1 MQIKVER
8 IDQDFQM
15 EATNE
20 DGNTVVLDGSPAIG
34 GHNSGMRPMQL
45 LLAGIGGCSAIDVIS
60 ILRKQRQPLDDIKI
74 TVDGEREPNK
84 VPSLFTNIHLHYDL
98 FGNLDEQKVRRAVE
112 LSAEQYCSVGKMLE
126 KTAEVTYDFTIHST
140 VASPD

>member
-20 DGNTVVLDGSPAIG
+20 DGHTVILDGASAIG
-34 GHNSGMRPMQL
+34 GHDAGMRPMQL
-45 LLAGIGGCSAIDVIS
+45 LLAGIGGCSAIDIIS

-74 TVDGEREPNK
+74 VINGERETDK
-84 VPSLFTNIHLHYDL
+84 VPSLFTDIHLHYDL
-98 FGNLDEQKVRRAVE
+98 FGDLDEQKVKRAVA
-112 LSAEQYCSVGKMLE
+112 LSVDQYCSVGKMLE
-126 KTAEVTYDFTIHST
+126 KAAKITYDFTIT
-140 VASPD
+140 R

>member
-1 MQIKVER
+1 MQIKLAR

-20 DGNTVVLDGSPAIG
+20 DGNAVTLDGSPAIG

-45 LLAGIGGCSAIDVIS
+45 LLAGIAGCSAIDIIS

-74 TVDGEREPNK
+74 TVNGEREADK
-84 VPSLFTNIHLHYDL
+84 VPSLFTDIHLHYDL
-98 FGNLDEQKVRRAVE
+98 FGDLDEQKVERAIK
-112 LSAEQYCSVGKMLE
+112 LSVEQYCSVGKMLE
-126 KTAEVTYDFTIHST
+126 KTATITHDYSIIR
-140 VASPD
+140 

>member
-15 EATNE
+15 EAVNE
-20 DGNTVVLDGSPAIG
+20 DGNKVILDGSPAIG

-45 LLAGIGGCSAIDVIS
+45 LLAGVAGCSAIDIIS

-74 TVDGEREPNK
+74 TVNGQREADK
-84 VPSLFTNIHLHYDL
+84 VPSLFTDIHLHYDL
-98 FGNLDEQKVRRAVE
+98 FGDIDEQKAKRAIE
-112 LSAEQYCSVGKMLE
+112 LSVEQYCSVGKMLE
-126 KTAEVTYDFTIHST
+126 KTANITYDYTI
-140 VASPD
+140 VR

>member
-20 DGNTVVLDGSPAIG
+20 DGHTVTLDGASAIG
-34 GHNSGMRPMQL
+34 GHDAGMRPMQL
-45 LLAGIGGCSAIDVIS
+45 LLAGIGGCSAIDIIS

-74 TVDGEREPNK
+74 VINGERETDK
-84 VPSLFTNIHLHYDL
+84 VPSLFTDIHLHYDL
-98 FGNLDEQKVRRAVE
+98 FGDLDEQKVKRAVA
-112 LSAEQYCSVGKMLE
+112 LSVDQYCSVGKMLE
-126 KTAEVTYDFTIHST
+126 KAAKITYDFTIIR
-140 VASPD
+140 

>member
-15 EATNE
+15 EAVNE
-20 DGNTVVLDGSPAIG
+20 DGNKVILDGSPAIG

-45 LLAGIGGCSAIDVIS
+45 LLAGVAGCSAIDIIS

-74 TVDGEREPNK
+74 TVNGEREADK
-84 VPSLFTNIHLHYDL
+84 VPSLFTDIHLHYDL
-98 FGNLDEQKVRRAVE
+98 FGDIDEQKAKRAIE
-112 LSAEQYCSVGKMLE
+112 LSVEQYCSVGKMLE
-126 KTAEVTYDFTIHST
+126 KTANITYDYTI
-140 VASPD
+140 VR